1 MNYRMVRYI
10 LAHVLRLE
18 GALMLLSCLIAL
30 IFREREGWVYL
41 CVALASL
48 LVGQLGA
55 KKPVNMEIYQKEG
68 FVSVGL
74 SWVLLSIVGAIPFVV
89 TGEIPF
95 YIDSL
100 FEIVSGFTT
109 TGSSILSNVEALS
122 HTSLFWRSFSH
133 WTGGMGV
140 LVFVLMMIPASGGSH
155 MNLMKAESP
164 GPDVSKFVPRV
175 RQTAI
180 LLYKIYIVM
189 TVVEIAVLL
198 LSGMHWF
205 DSLCISFGTAGTG
218 GFTVLNSGMA
228 SYTPAQHWIVGV
240 FMVLF
245 GVNFTFYYM
254 ILCKRTGE
262 ALRMEEVRAYLG
274 IILAATI
281 LTAAGIHRQ
290 FDSAEAVFRH
300 AFFQVGS
307 IMTTTG
313 YATADFDLWPAF
325 AKTILLL
332 LMFIGACAGST
343 GGGIKVSRVVMM
355 IKAVKREFRQMIHPR
370 SIGKVRINGQSVST
384 ELLRTVLTFLTA
396 YVILYALSVFL
407 ISINGFSLET
417 NASAV
422 AATLNNIGPGFDRVG
437 PMANYDLFSPFSK
450 IVLIFDMLAGRL
462 ELFPLLILFH
472 PVLWKEV
479 IAQKKKSRTWYRGSD
494 R

>member
-175 RQTAI
+175 KNTARILYRIYLFMTVAEAVI
-180 LLYKIYIVM
+180 LLI
-189 TVVEIAVLL
+189 T
-198 LSGMHWF
+198 GMNWF
-205 DSLCISFGTAGTG
+205 DTICISFGSAGTG
-218 GFTVLNSGMA
+218 GFGILNDSCA
-228 SYTPAQHWIVGV
+228 SYTPLQQWIITA
-240 FMVLF
+240 FIIMF
-245 GVNFTFYYM
+245 GVNFGFYFL
-254 ILCKRTGE
+254 IRSRKPLE
-262 ALRMEEVRAYLG
+262 ALKMEEVRVYL
-274 IILAATI
+274 IIIGSAITVITINICSSYAHVGDALRDAA
-281 LTAAGIHRQ
+281 
-290 FDSAEAVFRH
+290 
-300 AFFQVGS
+300 FQVGS
-307 IMTTTG
+307 IITTTG
-313 YATADFDLWPAF
+313 FSTTDFNTWPSLS
-325 AKTILLL
+325 KYILVM
-332 LMFIGACAGST
+332 LMCIGACAGST
-343 GGGIKVSRVVMM
+343 GGGMKVVRFVT
-355 IKAVKREFRQMIHPR
+355 IFKAMRAELHSLIHPR
-370 SIGKVRINGQSVST
+370 SIKKIRMDGNIVHDNM
-384 ELLRTVLTFLTA
+384 LR
-396 YVILYALSVFL
+396 
-407 ISINGFSLET
+407 SI
-417 NASAV
+417 
-422 AATLNNIGPGFDRVG
+422 
-437 PMANYDLFSPFSK
+437 
-450 IVLIFDMLAGRL
+450 
-462 ELFPLLILFH
+462 
-472 PVLWKEV
+472 
-479 IAQKKKSRTWYRGSD
+479 
-494 R
+494 

>member
-175 RQTAI
+175 KNTARILYRIYLFMTVAEAVI
-180 LLYKIYIVM
+180 LLI
-189 TVVEIAVLL
+189 T
-198 LSGMHWF
+198 GMNWF
-205 DSLCISFGTAGTG
+205 DTICISFGSAGTG
-218 GFTVLNSGMA
+218 GFGILNDSCA
-228 SYTPAQHWIVGV
+228 SYTPLQQWIITA
-240 FMVLF
+240 FIIMF
-245 GVNFTFYYM
+245 GVNFGFYFL
-254 ILCKRTGE
+254 IRSRKPLE
-262 ALRMEEVRAYLG
+262 ALKMEEVRVYL
-274 IILAATI
+274 IIIGSAITVITINICSSYAHVGDALRDAA
-281 LTAAGIHRQ
+281 
-290 FDSAEAVFRH
+290 
-300 AFFQVGS
+300 FQVGS
-307 IMTTTG
+307 IITTTG
-313 YATADFDLWPAF
+313 FSTTDFNTWPSLS
-325 AKTILLL
+325 KYILVM
-332 LMFIGACAGST
+332 LMCIGACAGST
-343 GGGIKVSRVVMM
+343 GGGMKVVRFVT
-355 IKAVKREFRQMIHPR
+355 IFKAMRAELHSLIHPR
-370 SIGKVRINGQSVST
+370 SIKKIRMDGNIVHDNM
-384 ELLRTVLTFLTA
+384 LRSI
-396 YVILYALSVFL
+396 YVFL
-407 ISINGFSLET
+407 VVYFLIFGVSILLISFENHSFET
-417 NASAV
+417 NFTAV
-422 AATLNNIGPGFDRVG
+422 AATLNNIGPGLGDVG
-437 PMANYDLFSPFSK
+437 PSANFSFFSPFSK
-450 IVLIFDMLAGRL
+450 IVLIMDMLIGRL
-462 ELFPLLILFH
+462 EIFPILILFY
-472 PVLWKEV
+472 PDTWKNH
-479 IAQKKKSRTWYRGSD
+479 
-494 R
+494 

>member
-175 RQTAI
+175 KNTARILYRIYLFMTVAEAVI
-180 LLYKIYIVM
+180 LLI
-189 TVVEIAVLL
+189 T
-198 LSGMHWF
+198 GMNWF
-205 DSLCISFGTAGTG
+205 DTICISFGSAGTG
-218 GFTVLNSGMA
+218 GFGILNDSCA
-228 SYTPAQHWIVGV
+228 SYTPLQQWIITA
-240 FMVLF
+240 FIIMF
-245 GVNFTFYYM
+245 GVNFGFYFL
-254 ILCKRTGE
+254 IRSRKPLE
-262 ALRMEEVRAYLG
+262 ALKMEEVRVYL
-274 IILAATI
+274 IIIGSAITVITINICSSYAHVGDALRDAA
-281 LTAAGIHRQ
+281 
-290 FDSAEAVFRH
+290 
-300 AFFQVGS
+300 FQVGS
-307 IMTTTG
+307 IITTTG
-313 YATADFDLWPAF
+313 FSTTDFNTWPSLS
-325 AKTILLL
+325 KYILVM
-332 LMFIGACAGST
+332 LMCIGACAGST
-343 GGGIKVSRVVMM
+343 GGGMKVVRFVT
-355 IKAVKREFRQMIHPR
+355 IFKAMRAELHSLIHPR
-370 SIGKVRINGQSVST
+370 SIKKIRMDGKDRKSV
-384 ELLRTVLTFLTA
+384 V
-396 YVILYALSVFL
+396 
-407 ISINGFSLET
+407 
-417 NASAV
+417 
-422 AATLNNIGPGFDRVG
+422 
-437 PMANYDLFSPFSK
+437 
-450 IVLIFDMLAGRL
+450 
-462 ELFPLLILFH
+462 
-472 PVLWKEV
+472 
-479 IAQKKKSRTWYRGSD
+479 
-494 R
+494 